1 MSILNI
7 LQAVGAGLTGFGALI
22 VIGQLYQRKR
32 QFTTEFEDKLTSDY
46 RNIIYRLPVAAL
58 LDDSDEEEQYIGDL
72 DDYYRYIDLTNDQIF
87 LRQEG
92 RISKS
97 TWENWSDG
105 IETILGK
112 SNFEVAWEEIH
123 ERESESFSELQKF
136 LCDEHPD
143 DPRYWEHPWRAKIEA
158 AWFRIWNW

>member
-7 LQAVGAGLTGFGALI
+7 IQAVGSGLTGLGALI

-46 RNIIYRLPVAAL
+46 RGIIYRLPVDAL
-58 LDDSDEEEQYIGDL
+58 LDDSDGEEEYIGDL

-105 IETILGK
+105 IETIMGK
-112 SNFEVAWEEIH
+112 SNFEAAWNEIQ
-123 ERESESFSELQKF
+123 ERESASFSELQKF
-136 LCDEHPD
+136 MSDKHPD
-143 DPRYWEHPWRAKIEA
+143 DPRYWEHPWRARLEDL
-158 AWFRIWNW
+158 WYGLWNF